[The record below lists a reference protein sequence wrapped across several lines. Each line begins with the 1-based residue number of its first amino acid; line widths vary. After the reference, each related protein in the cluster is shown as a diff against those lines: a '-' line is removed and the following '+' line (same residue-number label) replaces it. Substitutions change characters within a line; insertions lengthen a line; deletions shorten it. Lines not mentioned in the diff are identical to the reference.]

1 MKQENKKSKKKIL
14 LYYLILAACLL
25 VIAAVTV
32 TVIFTVNRNKA
43 SISAGTNIEK
53 PDDNKGNEDDNKGN
67 EGDNNDDNKPG
78 NSDDDKNDNKPTAN
92 VNGYVLPVKTAAV
105 TSTYDFLYD
114 VTLDRYCVHQGMD
127 FEGKTGDAVCAVL
140 DGTVKEIVKDHV
152 LDGSYI
158 TLTHANGVTTTY
170 KFINANENLKVG
182 STVKQGDVIGEIAA
196 ASGAE
201 MKQGEHLHFEMKV
214 NGKQADPNVYL
225 DIIEK

>member
-32 TVIFTVNRNKA
+32 TVIFTVRRNKTP
-43 SISAGTNIEK
+43 ISAGTEITN
-53 PDDNKGNEDDNKGN
+53 PDNNKGNEDDNKDNQGN
-67 EGDNNDDNKPG
+67 NDNNPDKPDDGK
-78 NSDDDKNDNKPTAN
+78 DNKPTTN
-92 VNGYVLPVKTAAV
+92 VKGYVLPIRTANV
-105 TSTYDFLYD
+105 TNAYDFLYD

-127 FEGKTGDAVCAVL
+127 FKGKTGDEVCAVL
-140 DGTVKEIVKDHV
+140 DGTVTKIVKDDI

-158 TLTHANGVTTTY
+158 TLSHAGGVITTY
-170 KFINANENLKVG
+170 KYIEAKENLNVG
-182 STVKQGDVIGEIAA
+182 STVKQGDVIGVIAA
-196 ASGAE
+196 ANGSE

-214 NGKQADPNVYL
+214 NGKQANPNDYL